1 MTEYDARCLVV
12 RVSRTSV
19 CSDCFINAIEEVRK
33 RCGSLLMGGD
43 SKEIEQMREDC
54 LKITEKKT
62 RHVSKTRGTS

>member
-1 MTEYDARCLVV
+1 MTPVVWLLESHVPQCARTAFISVV
-12 RVSRTSV
+12 
-19 CSDCFINAIEEVRK
+19 EEVRK
-33 RCGSLLMGGD
+33 RCRSLLMGGD